1 MEVPLMTVQEV
12 EICQE
17 LSALYKLQLPFVE
30 AENYKTASLD
40 QLNQWNERRE
50 RIQYLENE
58 LLELGKTSH
67 K

>member
-30 AENYKTASLD
+30 AENYKTTSFD
-40 QLNQWNERRE
+40 QLGEWNERRE
-50 RIQYLENE
+50 RIQHLENH
-58 LLELGKTSH
+58 LLEIIKATS